1 MHKASSINLKT
12 ATSEQ
17 IIKKKSL
24 KKDKNKD
31 QLSKTLIAG
40 TFDWIASQ
48 QIPHNKNYFGKG
60 KRFITGKS

>member
-17 IIKKKSL
+17 VIKKKSL
-24 KKDKNKD
+24 KKHKSKD

-48 QIPHNKNYFGKG
+48 
-60 KRFITGKS
+60 